1 MFEHFKKESYMITRK
16 FRLFAIA
23 LLSAVVLAGCG
34 GAPSKAEME
43 ADEKLFEEYFDK
55 CDSGEI
61 DEDAQVCQ
69 DVVDIIAESFGNI
82 LGF

>member
-1 MFEHFKKESYMITRK
+1 MYEHFKKESYMVTRR

-43 ADEKLFEEYFDK
+43 NDEALFEEYFEK
-55 CDSGEI
+55 CDSGKI

-69 DVVDIIAESFGNI
+69 DVVDIVAEYYGSV